1 MWFVWVTGAAYAGAE
16 AELRAL
22 LLETNLPFLPTPMGK
37 GVVPDDNLQCV
48 AAARSQ

>member
-1 MWFVWVTGAAYAGAE
+1 MCLCVSGAAYAGAE
-16 AELRAL
+16 VELRAL

-37 GVVPDDNLQCV
+37 GVVPDDNSQCV